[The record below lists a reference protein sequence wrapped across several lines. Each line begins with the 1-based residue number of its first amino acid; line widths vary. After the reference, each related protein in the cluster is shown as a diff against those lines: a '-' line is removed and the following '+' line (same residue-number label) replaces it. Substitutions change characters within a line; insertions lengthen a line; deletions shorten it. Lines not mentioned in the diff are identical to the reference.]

1 MESLFN
7 NLHKRLKDLHFKKA
21 ILKNNKLTTRIY
33 NFCKSYDDDLLDLSN
48 AFNNVFE
55 DGIEGHNCINC
66 FILQD
71 NKLFEELQNYLINA
85 ELFETDLIKKFNE
98 ATKSSSIVKCSSNKS
113 FYIMKCYDYF
123 FYLFNKNLKES
134 IIVIN
139 NNKKA
144 ISMINVLLLTPY
156 LMYGEL
162 NAIHGGLV
170 NKGNINIVINNAS
183 LGGKTTF
190 AILFAQ
196 DGWNIVT
203 EENTYI
209 SKSGKILPYN
219 IRNYFNIRAGTY
231 LAFEDFFLKKNIV
244 FEPFLSLKGKNPEE
258 LFEYGKNNQ
267 LSITFKEL
275 GTSFKFNNQKIT
287 HGLKVSILKNSNL
300 IISKGDV
307 QDLVNSFACL
317 SSSPTVELFQELL
330 DSNIVDIRVR
340 KSNLT
345 SILNNVKNFTI
356 TTGLD
361 YIENFKYIKDMIN
374 VNQ

>member
-1 MESLFN
+1 MKLLFDN
-7 NLHKRLKDLHFKKA
+7 IHKQLQELPFKKV
-21 ILKNNKLTTRIY
+21 ILKNNQLTTMIY
-33 NFCKSYDDDLLDLSN
+33 NFYESYDNDLFDLAN
-48 AFNNVFE
+48 AFNNTFE
-55 DGIEGHNCINC
+55 NESESSNRINS

-71 NKLFEELQNYLINA
+71 NQLFEELQNYLIKTK
-85 ELFETDLIKKFNE
+85 LFETNAIKNFNQ
-98 ATKSSSIVKCSSNKS
+98 ATKSSSIAKCSSDKS

-123 FYLFNKNLKES
+123 IYLFDKNSKES
-134 IIVIN
+134 IMVVN

-144 ISMINVLLLTPY
+144 ISMINILLLTPY

-170 NKGNINIVINNAS
+170 NKNDLNIIINNTS

-196 DGWNIVT
+196 DGWDIIT

-209 SKSGKILPYN
+209 SKNGKILPYN
-219 IRNYFNIRAGTY
+219 IRNYFNIRVGTY
-231 LAFEDFFLKKNIV
+231 LAFEEFFMKKNIV
-244 FEPFLSLKGKNPEE
+244 YEPFLSLKGKSPEE

-275 GTSFKFNNQKIT
+275 GTNFKFNNQKIT
-287 HGLKVSILKNSNL
+287 HSLKVSILKDSNL
-300 IISKGDV
+300 IISKGDA
-307 QDLVNSFACL
+307 QDLVNSFAGL

-330 DSNIVDIRVR
+330 DSNTIDINIR
-340 KSNLT
+340 KENLS
-345 SILNNVKNFTI
+345 SILEDVQNFTI

-361 YIENFKYIKDMIN
+361 YIKNFKHIKDKIN
-374 VNQ
+374 IK